1 MGRHQHGF
9 IYERNSTMTTEEKP
23 TAEAQIGIDSG
34 QLLVDGHESTLSGSM
49 DDMLAEALQ
58 RIRLV
63 AGIQRKD
70 ILASIQQPSGH
81 QLLLIHPDG
90 NVEEQPA
97 ETADDSPASPSPT
110 EHDASANQTTAK
122 TPGIAQHARH
132 SFLSNHQAEEPAKQG
147 WRGTLTRMGLRMAP
161 STQER
166 AERTDVFRVS
176 QHWPGPRT
184 IVIANGKGGA
194 GKTPTV
200 ALLSA
205 VFARYGGGPVLAWDA
220 NQTRGTLGWRTEQGP
235 HDKTSL
241 DLLPQVTRLLG
252 TSSQSAD
259 LDHYVHHQTDDR
271 YDVLRSQPLA
281 LASDQRIGPKDIDGI
296 WQVAA
301 KYYRLVFVDTGNDES
316 DLAWQRVIDHA
327 DQLVVATTTRDDHA
341 EAGALLLEAL
351 RNRDQHSA
359 TLADGAVAIINQADP
374 RAAAEEIS
382 RIHDGFADLTRAAVT
397 IPWDSAM
404 VDGWLKWG
412 TLHAATQRAWLT
424 AGSAVAEGL

>member
-1 MGRHQHGF
+1 M
-9 IYERNSTMTTEEKP
+9 TEEP
-23 TAEAQIGIDSG
+23 EEPSAEVYIDTNNG
-34 QLLVDGHESTLSGSM
+34 RLILDGHESTLSGPIDEMS
-49 DDMLAEALQ
+49 AEALQ
-58 RIRLV
+58 RIRIT
-63 AGIQRKD
+63 ASIQRKD
-70 ILASIQQPSGH
+70 ILASIRQPTGR
-81 QLLLIHPDG
+81 QLLLVHPDG
-90 NVEEQPA
+90 GIEERSP
-97 ETADDSPASPSPT
+97 ETQEART
-110 EHDASANQTTAK
+110 DAPFPTAK
-122 TPGIAQHARH
+122 SSGPKPSAKADGTAQHKRR
-132 SFLSNHQAEEPAKQG
+132 SFLSDHQVEEPARQG
-147 WRGTLTRMGLRMAP
+147 WRGALTRMGLRMAP
-161 STQER
+161 SVQER

-235 HDKTSL
+235 HEKTSL
-241 DLLPQVTRLLG
+241 DLLPQVDRLLG

-301 KYYRLVFVDTGNDES
+301 KYYRLVCVDTGNDES
-316 DLAWQRVIDHA
+316 DLAWQRILDHA

-351 RNRDQHSA
+351 RGRDPHSA
-359 TLADGAVAIINQADP
+359 ALADGAVTIVNQADP
-374 RAAAEEIS
+374 RAAATEIA
-382 RIHDGFADLTRAAVT
+382 RIRDGFADLTRAAVT
-397 IPWDSAM
+397 IPWDPAM

-412 TLHAATQRAWLT
+412 TLRATTQRAWLT
-424 AGSAVAEGL
+424 AGSKVAEGL